1 MSALDGWIDIFRT
14 GEHTDSAGNKR
25 TWTAAE
31 LDGMV
36 HAHEHGDSAPV
47 VVGHPSGDAPAYG
60 WAAAFRRVGDRL
72 QARLERINPKF
83 REAVEAGSY
92 AGRSVSIVRTQAGF
106 RVRHIGFLGGTP
118 PAIEGLAPT
127 QFSAP
132 ADFTY
137 DYAAGDAR
145 ASQAWG
151 WRVLHRVLGDFR
163 DWLIA
168 EKGLEAADRI
178 VGRYDLQQLDDAR
191 RDLESPPERPGYSSP
206 TLQTTLTDDA
216 NGGAAPAAPSPEA
229 GPSDTGHPV
238 EHSAGPADPTVEG
251 EPAMP
256 EKTAAE
262 IEAEEQRLAADRAA
276 FEAEKAEFAGR
287 QRVRDADAALEAHV
301 KEGRV
306 LPAERAGLAAVM
318 AALPEGEITFTA
330 ADGAEAKKSPREVL
344 EGLFA
349 ALPVRV
355 NYREVAPS
363 RGHRLGGQG
372 HPADSDSTVP
382 QRARLYHAK
391 MAGAGISI
399 SMTEAV
405 DAVRE
410 GKDK

>member
-1 MSALDGWIDIFRT
+1 MSALDGWIDIFRA
-14 GEHTDSAGNKR
+14 GEHTDSEGNKR
-25 TWTAAE
+25 TWTQAD

-36 HAHEHGDSAPV
+36 RAHDHGDPAPV
-47 VVGHPSGDAPAYG
+47 VVGHPSVDAPAYG
-60 WAAAFRRVGDRL
+60 WAAAVRRVGDRL

-92 AGRSVSIVRTQAGF
+92 AGRSVSIMRTATGF
-106 RVRHIGFLGGTP
+106 RVRHIGFLGGTA
-118 PAIEGLAPT
+118 PAVDGLAPT

-137 DYAAGDAR
+137 DYADGDAR
-145 ASQAWG
+145 VSQAWG
-151 WRVLHRVLGDFR
+151 WRVLHRVLGEFR

-168 EKGLEAADRI
+168 EKGVEAADRI
-178 VGRYDLQQLDDAR
+178 VGRHDLEQIAAAR
-191 RDLESPPERPGYSSP
+191 RDLESPPDRPGYSS
-206 TLQTTLTDDA
+206 QTTETIQTDDA
-216 NGGAAPAAPSPEA
+216 GGVGGPA
-229 GPSDTGHPV
+229 
-238 EHSAGPADPTVEG
+238 EHSAGASAAFVEQG

-262 IEAEEQRLAADRAA
+262 LEAEDQRLTAERAA

-287 QRVRDADAALEAHV
+287 QRVRDADAALEVHV

-306 LPAERAGLAAVM
+306 LPAERAVLAAVM
-318 AALPEGEITFTA
+318 AALPEGEITFAA

-344 EGLFA
+344 EGFFA

-355 NYREVAPS
+355 NYHEVAPS
-363 RGHRLGGQG
+363 GGYRPEGQG
-372 HPADSDSTVP
+372 HPADSDPTVP

-391 MAGAGISI
+391 MAGVGINI